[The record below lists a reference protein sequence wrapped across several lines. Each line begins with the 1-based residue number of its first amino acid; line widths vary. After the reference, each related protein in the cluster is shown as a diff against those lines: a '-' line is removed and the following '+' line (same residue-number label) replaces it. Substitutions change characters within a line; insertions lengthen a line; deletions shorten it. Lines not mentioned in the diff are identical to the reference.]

1 MWSFETTFLRGLS
14 ARDDHL
20 LVVVKLGTNV
30 HFVPMGGRGEPGL
43 RPQLRSRVLTTVLI
57 DHNVHVVLLGAVL
70 RRVGAVPP
78 LSSAQARIDEPS
90 TRVIATVKTP
100 SSRDRTRTSPA
111 TRGGGAVVDTSLFP
125 SRRGEP
131 EHT

>member
-1 MWSFETTFLRGLS
+1 MSSSSVLFCVES
-14 ARDDHL
+14 APCHPCHL
-20 LVVVKLGTNV
+20 
-30 HFVPMGGRGEPGL
+30 HRPG
-43 RPQLRSRVLTTVLI
+43 S
-57 DHNVHVVLLGAVL
+57 
-70 RRVGAVPP
+70 
-78 LSSAQARIDEPS
+78 DEPS
-90 TRVIATVKTP
+90 TMAIATVKTP